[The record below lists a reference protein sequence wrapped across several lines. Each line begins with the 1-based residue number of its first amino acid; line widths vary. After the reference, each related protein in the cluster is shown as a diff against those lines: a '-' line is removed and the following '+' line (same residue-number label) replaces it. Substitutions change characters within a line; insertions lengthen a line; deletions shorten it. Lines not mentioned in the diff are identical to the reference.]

1 MLQTKETVNHPDHYQ
16 TRRGIE
22 AIDVMEAFTENMS
35 GDEAVLTATILK
47 YMLRWKKKNGVED
60 LKKAQWYLDRL
71 ITKVEG
77 RAMETMSHAMDAAA
91 DNANSSLRMTTTT
104 AYNACE

>member
-47 YMLRWKKKNGVED
+47 YSEVGFP
-60 LKKAQWYLDRL
+60 
-71 ITKVEG
+71 
-77 RAMETMSHAMDAAA
+77 MEIQVC
-91 DNANSSLRMTTTT
+91 L
-104 AYNACE
+104 

>member
-1 MLQTKETVNHPDHYQ
+1 MLQTTDKVNHPDHYQ
-16 TRRGIE
+16 TRKGLE
-22 AIDVMEAFTENMS
+22 AIDVMEAFTEDMK

-71 ITKVEG
+71 ISKAEN
-77 RAMETMSHAMDAAA
+77 RAAA
-91 DNANSSLRMTTTT
+91 AMSSAAWSASTGSVTANNKIGFNSVD
-104 AYNACE
+104 